1 MANPFLRYRPVK
13 LTIKDY
19 ISNILCDFL
28 TPTKATEMRRGWGGV
43 ERRTGQPIDVEQSD
57 VSCAAFGMSSHR

>member
-1 MANPFLRYRPVK
+1 MWFLNANQ
-13 LTIKDY
+13 
-19 ISNILCDFL
+19 SNRDEEGG
-28 TPTKATEMRRGWGGV
+28 KGGV

>member
-1 MANPFLRYRPVK
+1 MWFLNANQSK
-13 LTIKDY
+13 
-19 ISNILCDFL
+19 
-28 TPTKATEMRRGWGGV
+28 EGGESE